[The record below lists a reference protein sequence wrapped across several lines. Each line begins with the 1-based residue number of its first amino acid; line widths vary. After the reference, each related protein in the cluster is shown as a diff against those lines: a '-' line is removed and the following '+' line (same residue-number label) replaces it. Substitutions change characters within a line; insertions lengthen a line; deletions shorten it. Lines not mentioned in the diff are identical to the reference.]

1 MRKSSILFQKKLL
14 TVGLFSAVILASAPV
29 LAVQD
34 PAVFPLSGG
43 DLSLSSGAGLKIPL
57 SEYLSLD
64 LKLSSVPTTPSTMG
78 DREFGIPPIPFS
90 KPPGSDLHYTRLGV
104 GFSFRF

>member
-1 MRKSSILFQKKLL
+1 MRNSSILFQNKLL
-14 TVGLFSAVILASAPV
+14 IFGLLSAIILAFAPG
-29 LAVQD
+29 LAAQD
-34 PAVFPLSGG
+34 PAVVPLSGG
-43 DLSLSSGAGLKIPL
+43 DLSLSSGGGLKIPL

-64 LKLSSVPTTPSTMG
+64 LNLGSVHTAPSTMG
-78 DREFGIPPIPFS
+78 EREFGIPPIPFS